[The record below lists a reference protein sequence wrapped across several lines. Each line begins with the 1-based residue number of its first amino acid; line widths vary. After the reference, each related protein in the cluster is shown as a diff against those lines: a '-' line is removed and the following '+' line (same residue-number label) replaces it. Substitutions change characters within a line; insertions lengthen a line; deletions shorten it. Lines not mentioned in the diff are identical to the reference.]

1 LAFDRETTLKKAEKL
16 LRQGRLE
23 GAIAE
28 YIKVVEDQPSDW
40 NSANALGDL
49 YARAGQTDK
58 AVSQFSRIAEHF
70 SREGFYQK
78 AAALLKKILKIN
90 RDDEVTEIRLA
101 EVSALQ
107 GLMADAK
114 AQFTTVA
121 ARRRARGDRRGE
133 AEIVVRLGE
142 IDPADLDARR
152 KAARA
157 LEDLGRIDEAAVRHK
172 ALHDDLTEKGRS
184 PEALEAL
191 REFSRLRPSDPEA
204 RGAIARAALEAG
216 DVEGARTFLG
226 GDASGDDPALLLA
239 LAEANIRSGNV
250 AAAIELLPR
259 LVATGGD
266 ARDKLVELGWAVL
279 PQDPVAAFGCI
290 DAAVD
295 AAVGVSEFEKATA
308 LLERFLDRVPRYIPA
323 LLKLVEV
330 CVDGGLESRMYAAQ
344 ESLTDAYLDAGQ
356 AAEARVI
363 AEDLVAREPWEQAH
377 IERFRRALVMLRVPH
392 PDDEIAERLSG
403 QTPFLA
409 TDPFVDLSE
418 ASSTGAE
425 AAAEGPP
432 GAAGEPTGASISEK
446 TAEPAIGRQSAPA
459 ASPGDE
465 IDLTSALGNLE
476 AAGTPARQP
485 QEGGLDS
492 VFKRLRETAQGDAD
506 YSAQYMTLARTYLEM
521 GMMDEAVNALKTA
534 AQSPRLRF
542 EAASTL
548 GRLLLA
554 QGDGPQALYWLERAN
569 EAPAPDAD
577 AGWALLYD
585 FGVAL
590 DEAGDTP
597 RALALFLEL
606 QADAGDYRDVPSRI
620 ARLTRVQTGG

>member
-172 ALHDDLTEKGRS
+172 ALHDDLAEKGRS

-259 LVATGGD
+259 LVAAGGD

-308 LLERFLDRVPRYIPA
+308 LLERFLDQVPR
-323 LLKLVEV
+323 
-330 CVDGGLESRMYAAQ
+330 
-344 ESLTDAYLDAGQ
+344 
-356 AAEARVI
+356 
-363 AEDLVAREPWEQAH
+363 H
-377 IERFRRALVMLRVPH
+377 IRR
-392 PDDEIAERLSG
+392 S
-403 QTPFLA
+403 
-409 TDPFVDLSE
+409 
-418 ASSTGAE
+418 
-425 AAAEGPP
+425 
-432 GAAGEPTGASISEK
+432 
-446 TAEPAIGRQSAPA
+446 
-459 ASPGDE
+459 
-465 IDLTSALGNLE
+465 
-476 AAGTPARQP
+476 
-485 QEGGLDS
+485 
-492 VFKRLRETAQGDAD
+492 
-506 YSAQYMTLARTYLEM
+506 
-521 GMMDEAVNALKTA
+521 
-534 AQSPRLRF
+534 
-542 EAASTL
+542 
-548 GRLLLA
+548 
-554 QGDGPQALYWLERAN
+554 
-569 EAPAPDAD
+569 
-577 AGWALLYD
+577 
-585 FGVAL
+585 
-590 DEAGDTP
+590 
-597 RALALFLEL
+597 
-606 QADAGDYRDVPSRI
+606 
-620 ARLTRVQTGG
+620 